1 MSAGSLL
8 DLGMDFGDSL
18 QEHGDCASAQ
28 EAVSRLRRGEMVMI
42 CDDVSVSPRYDLVC
56 AADRLT
62 TEQTAF
68 LVRHTSG
75 FLQVALRDARCD
87 RLQLPPVAP
96 TVDRRSSQQCV
107 GVDAAAATGTGISAT
122 DRTQTINT
130 LGRRDCVPS
139 DFTRPGHVL
148 PVRVAVS
155 PPWHELAGLAL
166 GLTECAGSVAAVFAT
181 LVGTGRRSD
190 GLLDRAEAQVFAA
203 RHHLQ
208 IIGYC
213 AAGHV
218 RGSRAG

>member
-1 MSAGSLL
+1 
-8 DLGMDFGDSL
+8 
-18 QEHGDCASAQ
+18 
-28 EAVSRLRRGEMVMI
+28 MVMI
-42 CDDVSVSPRYDLVC
+42 GDDVSISRRYDLVC
-56 AADRLT
+56 TADRLT

-75 FLQVALRDARCD
+75 FLQVALRDAHCD

-107 GVDAAAATGTGISAT
+107 GVDAAAGTGTGISAT

-130 LGRRDCVPS
+130 LGRRDSTPN

-166 GLTECAGSVAAVFAT
+166 GLAESAGSVAAVFAT

-190 GLLDRAEAQVFAA
+190 GLLDRDEAEVFAD

-208 IIGYC
+208 IIGYSE
-213 AAGHV
+213 AGQV
-218 RGSRAG
+218 RGSRTG

>member
-1 MSAGSLL
+1 MNYR
-8 DLGMDFGDSL
+8 DPL
-18 QEHGDCASAQ
+18 QADPDGASTQ

-42 CDDVSVSPRYDLVC
+42 SDDVSASPRYDLVC

-62 TEQTAF
+62 TAQTAF

-96 TVDRRSSQQCV
+96 TLDRRSSQQCV
-107 GVDAAAATGTGISAT
+107 GVDAATGTGTGISAT
-122 DRTQTINT
+122 DRTRTINT
-130 LGRRDCVPS
+130 LGRRDCMPA
-139 DFTRPGHVL
+139 DLTRPGHVL

-166 GLTECAGSVAAVFAT
+166 ELAEASGSVAAVFAT

-190 GLLDRAEAQVFAA
+190 GLLDSDEAEVFAS
-203 RHHLQ
+203 RHRLQ
-208 IIGYC
+208 IIGYTE
-213 AAGHV
+213 AGLV
-218 RGSRAG
+218 RESRLR